1 MVLKK
6 LSLQELMEVM
16 DLKATKW
23 DMKINLI
30 KKIMLK
36 MYKGRLISID
46 ENIREQAEK

>member
-23 DMKINLI
+23 DMKIN